1 MYLLLLLFISLKG
14 SKTFSILISRNRY
27 GLGKKN
33 ILLNEI
39 RYENIY
45 GRTQPGQWRSFNRA
59 SSTKSSE
66 KKWCKMFSFFSDYI
80 EDAWTYT
87 SMSAFLLFT
96 LGGIMWQIHDLTKVP
111 YFHRFRRR
119 K

>member
-1 MYLLLLLFISLKG
+1 MRSGMRTYMVEPNPANGDHSIGHLPQSQVRESGVRCSL
-14 SKTFSILISRNRY
+14 
-27 GLGKKN
+27 
-33 ILLNEI
+33 
-39 RYENIY
+39 
-45 GRTQPGQWRSFNRA
+45 
-59 SSTKSSE
+59 
-66 KKWCKMFSFFSDYI
+66 FFSDYI